1 MNEHQTLYQIE
12 GSNQMK
18 DLLEIHKL
26 KLLAVLVLL
35 IIIMIYFFIRSD
47 VQDDITFEEA
57 SSPLINETS
66 QKTSVTIEEPIIMM
80 VDVKGAVRIPDVY
93 VAEQDERV
101 IDLIKKAGGFT
112 DKADQNQVN
121 LSQHVEDEMVIHVPN
136 LGDSENIQIGSN
148 LPQNNLVNI
157 NKASDSELQTLPG
170 IGPSKALAIIEYR
183 DTNGGFR
190 TVDEI
195 KKISGIGEKTFEK
208 LEPHISIK

>member
-1 MNEHQTLYQIE
+1 
-12 GSNQMK
+12 MK

-57 SSPLINETS
+57 SAPLINETS

-121 LSQHVEDEMVIHVPN
+121 LSQHVEDEMVIYVPN

>member
-1 MNEHQTLYQIE
+1 
-12 GSNQMK
+12 MK
-18 DLLEIHKL
+18 DWLEIHKI
-26 KLLAVLVLL
+26 KQLAVIVLL
-35 IIIMIYFFIRSD
+35 IIIIIYLFIHSD
-47 VQDDITFEEA
+47 VKDDIAFEET

-66 QKTSVTIEEPIIMM
+66 QKTNLAIEEPIIMM
-80 VDVKGAVRIPDVY
+80 VDVKGAVKIPGVY
-93 VAEQDERV
+93 VAEEGERV

-136 LGDSENIQIGSN
+136 LGESENIQMGSN
-148 LPQNNLVNI
+148 LSQNNLVNI
-157 NKASDSELQTLPG
+157 NKASESELQTLPG

-183 DTNGGFR
+183 DTNGGFQ
-190 TVDEI
+190 TVDDI

>member
-1 MNEHQTLYQIE
+1 
-12 GSNQMK
+12 MK
-18 DLLEIHKL
+18 DLLEIHKI
-26 KLLAVLVLL
+26 KLLAVIVLL
-35 IIIMIYFFIRSD
+35 IIIMIYLFIRSD
-47 VQDDITFEEA
+47 VQDDIAFEET

-66 QKTSVTIEEPIIMM
+66 QKTNLAIEESIIIM
-80 VDVKGAVRIPDVY
+80 VDVKGAVRIPGVY
-93 VAEQDERV
+93 VAEEGERV

-148 LPQNNLVNI
+148 LSQNNLVNI

-183 DTNGGFR
+183 DTNGGFQ
-190 TVDEI
+190 TVDDI

>member
-1 MNEHQTLYQIE
+1 
-12 GSNQMK
+12 MK
-18 DLLEIHKL
+18 DLLEIHKI
-26 KLLAVLVLL
+26 KLLAVVVLL
-35 IIIMIYFFIRSD
+35 IIIMIYLFIRSD
-47 VQDDITFEEA
+47 VQDDIAFEET

-66 QKTSVTIEEPIIMM
+66 QKTSLANEEPIIMM
-80 VDVKGAVRIPDVY
+80 VDVKGAVRIPGVY
-93 VAEQDERV
+93 VAEEAERV

-148 LPQNNLVNI
+148 LSQNNLVNI

-183 DTNGGFR
+183 DTNGGFQ
-190 TVDEI
+190 TVDDI